1 LIASAAGWELMIGT
15 RMIYPVLLPA
25 LSAEFDLTLATA
37 GLLVTIVWLATRSA
51 RSPAAFSPTGTA
63 RDDR

>member
-1 LIASAAGWELMIGT
+1 MIGT
-15 RMIYPVLLPA
+15 QMIYPVLLPA